1 MNDFKNATDKLNSLP
16 DTVKSK
22 IMDISTTDNYYIEP
36 ILKEIFL
43 DKINDKNTD
52 IQLLTYDSLS
62 IDGKIKNTNTM
73 KSFFDK
79 NRLKNF
85 IHRFYEASKGK
96 KIIGFQISI
105 PRPLSRTSVI
115 AGTHAVALVI
125 NPIKKRIIYQDSTG
139 FDMPQE
145 FKIIFDKCF
154 ADYTVIDYHDKNQ
167 FTEKNDGSCS
177 YLSMLNIYY
186 RIMDELGR
194 KPDKDLDFTA
204 FAGKDFQTD
213 TRSEK
218 LREYIWKELKDKL
231 LSIEL
236 ANLKK
241 VSKQQPIPTEK
252 KSTFSFGKS
261 TFVQPV
267 LEDSNYELYKDP
279 EFEGWVDNLAKSL
292 NDSTNT
298 ISRINNLS
306 R

>member
-1 MNDFKNATDKLNSLP
+1 
-16 DTVKSK
+16 
-22 IMDISTTDNYYIEP
+22 
-36 ILKEIFL
+36 
-43 DKINDKNTD
+43 
-52 IQLLTYDSLS
+52 
-62 IDGKIKNTNTM
+62 
-73 KSFFDK
+73 
-79 NRLKNF
+79 
-85 IHRFYEASKGK
+85 
-96 KIIGFQISI
+96 
-105 PRPLSRTSVI
+105 
-115 AGTHAVALVI
+115 
-125 NPIKKRIIYQDSTG
+125 
-139 FDMPQE
+139 
-145 FKIIFDKCF
+145 
-154 ADYTVIDYHDKNQ
+154 
-167 FTEKNDGSCS
+167 
-177 YLSMLNIYY
+177 
-186 RIMDELGR
+186 MDELGR